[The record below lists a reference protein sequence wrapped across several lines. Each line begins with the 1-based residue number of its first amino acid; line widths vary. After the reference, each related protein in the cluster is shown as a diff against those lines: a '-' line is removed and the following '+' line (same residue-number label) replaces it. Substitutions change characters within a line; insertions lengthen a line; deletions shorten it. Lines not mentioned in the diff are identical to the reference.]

1 MERKRLSVLGSTGS
15 IGTQTLD
22 VAKKRG
28 YSVCALAARGNIKR
42 LEQQARQFL
51 PRLVCVYDE
60 NCYRPFKQALA
71 DTDIRVTAGEQGLCE
86 AAAAEEADTVV
97 NAVVGMVGLKPTM
110 AAISA
115 GKDVA
120 LANKETLVTGGSLV
134 IAAARERGVNILP
147 VDSEHSAIFQCLQG
161 SRERELKRI
170 LLTASGGPFY
180 GKTRE
185 ELAHVTVEDA
195 LKHPN
200 WDMGAKITTDSATL
214 MNKGLE
220 LIEAVW
226 LFGCKPEQIE
236 ILVHRESVIHSGVEF
251 VDNAVICQLGVPDMR
266 LPIQYAL
273 TYPERVESP
282 CEQLD
287 LLRYGT
293 LSFAHPDEETFL
305 CLKAA
310 KQAIV
315 RGGLYPAMV
324 NGANE
329 AAVALFLDHKISFLQ
344 IGELVTGAL
353 SLTPPAGEMTVERV
367 YEADALARGYV
378 LDQVNQQ
385 A

>member
-1 MERKRLSVLGSTGS
+1 MKQLSVLGSTGS

-22 VAKKRG
+22 VAKRRG
-28 YSVCALAARGNIKR
+28 YSVAALAVRTNYKA

-60 NCYRPFKQALA
+60 KYYHDLKLSLA
-71 DTDIRVTAGEQGLCE
+71 DTSIEVVAGEEGLCQV
-86 AAAAEEADTVV
+86 AALPQADTVV

-110 AAISA
+110 AAIEA
-115 GKDVA
+115 KKKIA
-120 LANKETLVTGGSLV
+120 LANKETLVTGGELV
-134 IAAARERGVNILP
+134 TAAARREGVLILP

-161 SRERELKRI
+161 SGKKELKRI

-180 GKTRE
+180 GRTKE
-185 ELAHVTVEDA
+185 ELAGVTVEDA

-200 WDMGAKITTDSATL
+200 WSMGAKITVDSATL

-226 LFGCKPEQIE
+226 LFDCKPQQVE
-236 ILVHRESVIHSGVEF
+236 IVVHRESVIHSGVEF
-251 VDNAVICQLGVPDMR
+251 ADNAVLCQLGVPDMR

-282 CEQLD
+282 VDELD
-287 LLRYGT
+287 LFSYGT
-293 LSFAHPDEETFL
+293 LSFARPDEETFL

-310 KQAIV
+310 KEAIK
-315 RGGLYPAMV
+315 RGGLYPALV

-329 AAVALFLDHKISFLQ
+329 QAVALFLNREISFLQ
-344 IGELVTGAL
+344 IGELVMGAL
-353 SLTPPAGEMTVERV
+353 SLTPPSGRMTVERV
-367 YEADALARGYV
+367 YEADRLAREYV
-378 LDQVNQQ
+378 RRTVGK
-385 A
+385 